1 MNHPPEQSVSLTE
14 TKRVEALA
22 RVLFS
27 SAKLRWGWAVGISY
41 SAVGIVPVA
50 FLLDGEKWP
59 ALVAAAVV
67 SLVAAGLRWWSEAVR
82 GDADRLHRMHDIS
95 VNLGQLPDREVVADV
110 EARRSRLTAGAET
123 VGLPQLRYFE
133 ATDTPSPHLLV
144 VNMRESSWWTA
155 QLADTAK
162 RIVYIITSVASVV
175 PFCLLVLADSVLL
188 RAYGITIC
196 VVVLMDMF
204 HLGVSYGRLSTACN
218 SAFSEFGALAKDD
231 ALSERHALLAATNYH
246 FIRRGG
252 PLVPDWLWRIRRE
265 KLNTVWGQFTY
276 GRR

>member
-1 MNHPPEQSVSLTE
+1 MNQPPEQSVSLTE
-14 TKRVEALA
+14 AKRIEALA
-22 RVLFS
+22 QVLFS
-27 SAKLRWGWAVGISY
+27 SAKLRWGWAVWTSY

-67 SLVAAGLRWWSEAVR
+67 SLVAAALRWWSEAVR

-95 VNLGQLPDREVVADV
+95 VSLGQLPDREVVADV
-110 EARRSRLTAGAET
+110 EARRSRLTASVGT
-123 VGLPQLRYFE
+123 VGPPQSGYFE

-162 RIVYIITSVASVV
+162 RIVYVTTSVASVV

-252 PLVPDWLWRIRRE
+252 PLVPDWLWRIRRK
-265 KLNTVWGQFTY
+265 KLNTVWEQLTY